1 VTPPAPTPAVSASE
15 RRAATIEQLRARGA
29 LACPAEL
36 PLAARRDDLL
46 TAIRD
51 QQVVIVAGETG
62 SGKSTQLPKL
72 CLDLGRG
79 ATGLIGHTQSRRVAA
94 RTIAERVAEE
104 LGTELGTAVGYTV
117 RFTDTVSEQTLVKV
131 MTDGNLLAEI
141 QRDRMLRRYDTLI
154 IDEAHERSLN
164 IDFLLGYLAQL
175 LPKRPDLKVIVTSAT
190 IDTQRFSEHFR
201 RADGSPAPIIEVSG
215 RTYPVEIRYRPF
227 GPRPDSDE
235 PGADDDDRDQ
245 VQAIVDG
252 VDELASEGPGDV
264 LVFLSGEREIHD
276 TADALRR
283 HFLQT
288 GENAEVLPLYARLSA
303 VEQHRIWQP
312 HRGRRVVLSTNVAE
326 TSLTVPGVRYVI
338 DAGSARMS
346 RYSHRLKV
354 QRLPI
359 EPVSQASA
367 NQRAGRCG
375 RVAPG
380 ICIRLFEEAT
390 FGDRPEFTEPE
401 ILRTNLASVI
411 LQMTALGLG
420 DVAAFPFLD
429 PPDSRSVRD
438 GYGLLEELGAIEPE
452 DARRGR
458 RLTPL
463 GGRLARLPIDPRLGR
478 MVLEA
483 ERHGCV
489 REVMVIAAVLSI
501 QDPRERPTEHR
512 AAADE
517 LHRRFDVPGSDF
529 LSLVKLWD
537 HLREQ
542 QQQLGSSQFRKLCR
556 AEYLNYLRVR
566 EWQDLFS
573 QLRQVAGQVGVRQGA
588 ASGVSAGHPDRV
600 HQALLAGLLSHIGM
614 RDGTTREYR
623 GAHGSKFVIGRE
635 SVLAKSLPRWVIA
648 SELVETNRLWGR
660 VVASVQPE
668 WAEQLGTHL
677 AKYSYGEPSWDAR
690 RGAAVCSERV
700 SLFGLPIVSNRTIGY
715 DRVNRAAA
723 RELFIRC
730 ALVEG
735 EWTTHQ
741 KFFERNEKFL
751 VDLRG
756 WGERV
761 RRPELVDS
769 EAVFAF
775 YDRRLG
781 PEVVSTRHFDRWWK
795 QARATDPDLLTMR
808 MEHFVGD
815 ETGGE
820 AEFPVSWPYG
830 SMDLAVTYRFDP
842 GAADDGATVHVPL
855 AALNQVEPVGFDWN
869 VPGLRPELVG
879 ALLKSLPKE
888 HRRELVPMAEVT
900 DKVIAALGP
909 PSGWEDGTS
918 LAAALAA
925 VVHEVA
931 GVRIPASAFDPSKV
945 PAHLRV
951 TFAIDDADGA
961 HVAAGKDLLALRK
974 HLAPRLRAA
983 IARESAIEER
993 TGITTWDIGDLPRE
1007 VSTTRAGVSVRGY
1020 PALLD
1025 DGASVSIRVFTKP
1038 ELQAKV
1044 MRTGVRRLLLLAVP
1058 VGKRA
1063 IEQHL
1068 TNSSRLA
1075 VARSTVTLE
1084 QLSADCLTAA
1094 ADGVIARHAAEP
1106 PFSADGFA
1114 ALVQAA
1120 RDELPAAA
1128 ARALQLAA
1136 DVLAAAAEVSQ
1147 RLDRLTAPAVAASS
1161 ADARAQLDRLVRPGF
1176 VTAAGEARLPD
1187 LLRYVKAI
1195 DMRLAKLPEDPHR
1208 DHARL
1213 RDVTALEQR
1222 YVAHLRRLDRDDITA
1237 EVVDLGWLL
1246 EELRV
1251 SVFAQQLGTAR

>member
-1 VTPPAPTPAVSASE
+1 
-15 RRAATIEQLRARGA
+15 
-29 LACPAEL
+29 
-36 PLAARRDDLL
+36 
-46 TAIRD
+46 
-51 QQVVIVAGETG
+51 
-62 SGKSTQLPKL
+62 
-72 CLDLGRG
+72 
-79 ATGLIGHTQSRRVAA
+79 
-94 RTIAERVAEE
+94 
-104 LGTELGTAVGYTV
+104 
-117 RFTDTVSEQTLVKV
+117 
-131 MTDGNLLAEI
+131 
-141 QRDRMLRRYDTLI
+141 
-154 IDEAHERSLN
+154 
-164 IDFLLGYLAQL
+164 
-175 LPKRPDLKVIVTSAT
+175 
-190 IDTQRFSEHFR
+190 
-201 RADGSPAPIIEVSG
+201 
-215 RTYPVEIRYRPF
+215 

-235 PGADDDDRDQ
+235 PGAADDDRDQ

-312 HRGRRVVLSTNVAE
+312 HRGRRSVLSTNVAE

-542 QQQLGSSQFRKLCR
+542 QLQLGSSQFRKLCR

-588 ASGVSAGHPDRV
+588 ASGVTAGHPDRV

-690 RGAAVCSERV
+690 RGAAVCGERV

-715 DRVNRAAA
+715 DRVNRAGA

-741 KFFERNEKFL
+741 KFF
-751 VDLRG
+751 
-756 WGERV
+756 
-761 RRPELVDS
+761 
-769 EAVFAF
+769 
-775 YDRRLG
+775 
-781 PEVVSTRHFDRWWK
+781 
-795 QARATDPDLLTMR
+795 
-808 MEHFVGD
+808 
-815 ETGGE
+815 
-820 AEFPVSWPYG
+820 
-830 SMDLAVTYRFDP
+830 
-842 GAADDGATVHVPL
+842 
-855 AALNQVEPVGFDWN
+855 
-869 VPGLRPELVG
+869 
-879 ALLKSLPKE
+879 
-888 HRRELVPMAEVT
+888 
-900 DKVIAALGP
+900 
-909 PSGWEDGTS
+909 
-918 LAAALAA
+918 
-925 VVHEVA
+925 
-931 GVRIPASAFDPSKV
+931 
-945 PAHLRV
+945 
-951 TFAIDDADGA
+951 
-961 HVAAGKDLLALRK
+961 
-974 HLAPRLRAA
+974 
-983 IARESAIEER
+983 
-993 TGITTWDIGDLPRE
+993 
-1007 VSTTRAGVSVRGY
+1007 
-1020 PALLD
+1020 
-1025 DGASVSIRVFTKP
+1025 
-1038 ELQAKV
+1038 
-1044 MRTGVRRLLLLAVP
+1044 
-1058 VGKRA
+1058 
-1063 IEQHL
+1063 
-1068 TNSSRLA
+1068 
-1075 VARSTVTLE
+1075 
-1084 QLSADCLTAA
+1084 
-1094 ADGVIARHAAEP
+1094 
-1106 PFSADGFA
+1106 
-1114 ALVQAA
+1114 
-1120 RDELPAAA
+1120 
-1128 ARALQLAA
+1128 
-1136 DVLAAAAEVSQ
+1136 
-1147 RLDRLTAPAVAASS
+1147 
-1161 ADARAQLDRLVRPGF
+1161 
-1176 VTAAGEARLPD
+1176 
-1187 LLRYVKAI
+1187 
-1195 DMRLAKLPEDPHR
+1195 
-1208 DHARL
+1208 
-1213 RDVTALEQR
+1213 
-1222 YVAHLRRLDRDDITA
+1222 
-1237 EVVDLGWLL
+1237 
-1246 EELRV
+1246 
-1251 SVFAQQLGTAR
+1251 